1 MNKCVIYNNIFNE
14 PFSMPICPLRAYAEK
29 NNIEI
34 IQEFRPQIGIF
45 NNLNNGF
52 SKMISYLKNNN
63 EINNIIFFSTGC
75 LIISYQEYLNLMS
88 LQNMNIHFV
97 EQELILDDAHKDE
110 LLDIVSDNFIYNL
123 SRRIAMNIEYY
134 ISQGQIP
141 FRPPFGYKK
150 IKNLI

>member
-29 NNIEI
+29 NNI
-34 IQEFRPQIGIF
+34 
-45 NNLNNGF
+45 
-52 SKMISYLKNNN
+52 
-63 EINNIIFFSTGC
+63 IFFSTGC

-88 LQNMNIHFV
+88 LQNINIHFV

-110 LLDIVSDNFIYNL
+110 LLDMVSENYIYNL

-141 FRPPFGYKK
+141 FKPPFGYKK
-150 IKNLI
+150 VRTLI